1 MASTYSSDLQLE
13 LIATGE
19 KAGLWGTIT
28 NNNLKI
34 LELSASGY
42 YTVSIAASDLTLN
55 LDSGSALG
63 DSTATGKNLMIEVT
77 GTLAANRVIT
87 MPTGSERVFIVKDS
101 TTRSSSNYTIGVQ
114 NVGGTGTGI
123 KYMPVGST
131 CVFYTDGTTANSMKL
146 AGILSQGTVQVQ
158 TGTNTPYTA
167 VHGDVVFGETSN
179 GGGGTIQVNL
189 PASPSA
195 GDIVTI
201 MDASL
206 SGGFASNNCTVDR
219 NGSNIEGAAS
229 NLTLDT
235 TNQAVTLVYTN
246 STKGWQKQSTN
257 TQEQLDAH

>member
-1 MASTYSSDLQLE
+1 MASTYSGDLQLE
-13 LIATGE
+13 LITTGE

-34 LELSASGY
+34 LELSSTGY
-42 YTVSIAASDLTLN
+42 YTVSIAAGDLTLN
-55 LDSGSALG
+55 LDNGSSLG

-77 GTLAANRVIT
+77 GTLAASRSIT
-87 MPTGSERVFIVKDS
+87 MPTGAERVFIVKDS
-101 TTRSSSNYTIGVQ
+101 TTRSNSNYTIGVQ

-195 GDIVTI
+195 GDTVTI

-206 SGGFASNNCTVDR
+206 SGGFAANKCTVGR
-219 NGSNIEGAAS
+219 NSSPIQGDAS
-229 NLTLDT
+229 DLDLT
-235 TNQAVTLVYTN
+235 TNNQSVTFVYTN

-257 TQEQLDAH
+257 

>member
-42 YTVSIAASDLTLN
+42 YTVSIAAADLTLN
-55 LDSGSALG
+55 LDNGSALG
-63 DSTATGKNLMIEVT
+63 TSTATGKNLMVEVT

-87 MPTGSERVFIVKDS
+87 MPTGAERVFIVKDS
-101 TTRSSSNYTIGVQ
+101 TTRSNSNYTIGVQ

-123 KYMPVGST
+123 NYMPVGST
-131 CVFYTDGTTANSMKL
+131 CVFSPDGTTANSMKL
-146 AGILSQGTVQVQ
+146 AGILSSGTVQVQ

-167 VHGDVVFGETSN
+167 IHGDVIFGETSN

-195 GDIVTI
+195 GDTVTI

-206 SGGFASNNCTVDR
+206 SGGFASNNCTVNR

-235 TNQAVTLVYTN
+235 NNQAVTLVFTN

-257 TQEQLDAH
+257 T

>member
-42 YTVSIAASDLTLN
+42 YTVSIAAGDLTLN
-55 LDSGSALG
+55 LDNGSALG

-87 MPTGSERVFIVKDS
+87 MPTGAERVFIVKDS
-101 TTRSSSNYTIGVQ
+101 TTRASANYTIGVQ
-114 NVGGTGTGI
+114 NVGGSGTGI

-146 AGILSQGTVQVQ
+146 AGILNQGTVQVQ

-167 VHGDVVFGETSN
+167 VSGDVVLGETSN

-189 PASPSA
+189 PNSPNI
-195 GDIVTI
+195 GDIVTV
-201 MDASL
+201 MDASF
-206 SGGFASNNCTVDR
+206 SGGFASNNCTINR
-219 NGSNIEGAAS
+219 NGSNIQGGTS
-229 NLTLDT
+229 DLILDT
-235 TNQAVTLVYTN
+235 NNQAVTLVYTN

-257 TQEQLDAH
+257 S

>member
-19 KAGLWGTIT
+19 IAGLWGTIR

-34 LELSASGY
+34 LVLSASGY
-42 YTVSIAASDLTLN
+42 YTVSIAAGDLTLN

-123 KYMPVGST
+123 KYMPVAST
-131 CVFYTDGTTANSMKL
+131 CAFYTDGTSANSMQL
-146 AGILSQGTVQVQ
+146 AGILSQGNVQVQ

-195 GDIVTI
+195 GDTVTI

-206 SGGFASNNCTVDR
+206 SGGFASNDCTVDR
-219 NGSNIEGAAS
+219 NGSPIQGVAG

-235 TNQAVTLVYTN
+235 NNQAVTLVYTN

-257 TQEQLDAH
+257 T

>member
-42 YTVSIAASDLTLN
+42 YTVSIAAADLTLN
-55 LDSGSALG
+55 LDNGSALG
-63 DSTATGKNLMIEVT
+63 TSTATGKNLMVEVT

-87 MPTGSERVFIVKDS
+87 MPTGAERVFIVKDS
-101 TTRSSSNYTIGVQ
+101 TTRSNSNYTIGVQ

-146 AGILSQGTVQVQ
+146 AGILSQGSVQVQ

-179 GGGGTIQVNL
+179 GGGGTITVNL

-195 GDIVTI
+195 GDTVTI

-206 SGGFASNNCTVDR
+206 SGGFASNKCTVGR
-219 NGSNIEGAAS
+219 NSSPIQGAAS
-229 NLTLDT
+229 DLDLT
-235 TNQAVTLVYTN
+235 TNNESVTFIYTN

-257 TQEQLDAH
+257 T